1 MNYRPLLLLASF
13 LICVVL
19 AVVVNLL
26 FAVDIVYTHLFYIPI
41 ILTGI
46 WYPRY
51 ALLMAAA
58 LGLIHIACDH
68 ATAETFKFG
77 ALLRAVLFVAVA
89 SVTRHLALRQ
99 ERLLHSLRES
109 EERFAKVFR
118 LSPAPLM
125 ISSIDEGR
133 FLDVNDQGLAMLGYL
148 RKEMVGRT
156 SAELSLFKDGEVRD
170 AYVKKLVQQGF
181 LRSEPVQLRTKQGG
195 IREVLWSAETIHHQ
209 NGNVILSLF
218 YDITERQQAENERA
232 KLLSRLQKA
241 ISDINVLSGLIP
253 ICSSCKKIRDDKGY
267 WNLLESYIEAH
278 SAAEFSHGIC
288 PECMKKLNPNYYEKH
303 YKKMHHID

>member
-1 MNYRPLLLLASF
+1 
-13 LICVVL
+13 
-19 AVVVNLL
+19 
-26 FAVDIVYTHLFYIPI
+26 
-41 ILTGI
+41 
-46 WYPRY
+46 
-51 ALLMAAA
+51 MA
-58 LGLIHIACDH
+58 
-68 ATAETFKFG
+68 
-77 ALLRAVLFVAVA
+77 
-89 SVTRHLALRQ
+89 
-99 ERLLHSLRES
+99 
-109 EERFAKVFR
+109 
-118 LSPAPLM
+118 
-125 ISSIDEGR
+125 
-133 FLDVNDQGLAMLGYL
+133 
-148 RKEMVGRT
+148 
-156 SAELSLFKDGEVRD
+156 
-170 AYVKKLVQQGF
+170 QQGF

-218 YDITERQQAENERA
+218 YDITERQQAENARA